1 MDGILRFAGGLA
13 LLLTVL
19 VYFNTLN
26 IYIVSPSQN
35 RVLVDKKELQRLQ
48 EYEHQ
53 CQNADYNL
61 QMAQIIK
68 DGKNHEP

>member
-1 MDGILRFAGGLA
+1 MDGILRFVGGLA

-35 RVLVDKKELQRLQ
+35 KVLVDKKEMQRLQ
-48 EYEHQ
+48 EYERQ
-53 CQNADYNL
+53 CQDVAYNL
-61 QMAQIIK
+61 QMAQIIR
-68 DGKNHEP
+68 DGRNHEP